1 MPDIEIFL
9 ELIRNKYE
17 QFNPCDFHDN
27 AEDYFETLQRWE
39 LQSEQRRNFKPKRH
53 KKILGP
59 PKWALIRGSFFIN
72 FNFFWNCT
80 VVVDI
85 YILDN
90 RKCLG

>member
-59 PKWALIRGSFFIN
+59 PKRALIRGWFLFN
-72 FNFFWNCT
+72 FNFFFGT
-80 VVVDI
+80 V
-85 YILDN
+85 L
-90 RKCLG
+90 LL